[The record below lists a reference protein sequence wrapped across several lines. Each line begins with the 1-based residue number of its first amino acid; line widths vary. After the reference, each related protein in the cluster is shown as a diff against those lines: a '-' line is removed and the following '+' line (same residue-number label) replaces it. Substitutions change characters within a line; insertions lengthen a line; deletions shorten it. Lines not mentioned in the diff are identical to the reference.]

1 MLDCD
6 RENDG
11 AVSSCGIGRA
21 VTLVIVQKQLADRPI
36 RKTAD
41 RCSVA
46 KTVNLHFK
54 AFGGATIR
62 TRSEYLAAALSRRQP
77 WLSEGISRRTWE
89 RRRRKIT
96 AVTSAPAASP
106 AAVLSAP
113 AKRARPPVRRDLSA
127 NEGKSSKAPR
137 AAVGLADHIGRVPA
151 HKRALSRHAEDLLIH
166 RIHDYWDAR
175 GMSPSDPQALANA
188 IDVIELPDRLKHME
202 RGALVKVYRRA
213 RGRLPEEYDRCVDLI
228 AKWDKSYDRRK
239 ARDLVAH
246 LITAVGDRPRG
257 VLDRMFDH
265 LEQQICDHLPK
276 KVRRL
281 ELECE
286 RLKTSAP

>member
-1 MLDCD
+1 
-6 RENDG
+6 
-11 AVSSCGIGRA
+11 
-21 VTLVIVQKQLADRPI
+21 
-36 RKTAD
+36 
-41 RCSVA
+41 
-46 KTVNLHFK
+46 
-54 AFGGATIR
+54 
-62 TRSEYLAAALSRRQP
+62 
-77 WLSEGISRRTWE
+77 
-89 RRRRKIT
+89 
-96 AVTSAPAASP
+96 
-106 AAVLSAP
+106 
-113 AKRARPPVRRDLSA
+113 
-127 NEGKSSKAPR
+127 
-137 AAVGLADHIGRVPA
+137 
-151 HKRALSRHAEDLLIH
+151 
-166 RIHDYWDAR
+166 
-175 GMSPSDPQALANA
+175 
-188 IDVIELPDRLKHME
+188 ME